1 MVRFRRNF
9 LWERYGEKKKIN
21 LMRWS
26 EVIKPKRI
34 GILVILKIRTGLYW
48 QNNGRDLGRKRKLI
62 VSKFE
67 KDKWGWV
74 PKSVLRYRVLSL
86 GLCCKWDE
94 CNTIGRSFQKGWG
107 FIVGERRC
115 QILF

>member
-48 QNNGRDLGRKRKLI
+48 QKMVEIWEGNGSSLSANLRRINGVGCLNQFLDIVYCLWVCVASGMSVIPLGGLFRRGG
-62 VSKFE
+62 VS
-67 KDKWGWV
+67 
-74 PKSVLRYRVLSL
+74 
-86 GLCCKWDE
+86 
-94 CNTIGRSFQKGWG
+94 
-107 FIVGERRC
+107 
-115 QILF
+115 